1 MEVVLKMSVDQINT
15 LLGLLATHPFAQVAD
30 LIGVIRS
37 QAQQQ
42 LSPGQGPSPTMTTSR
57 PNGGENRPAI

>member
-1 MEVVLKMSVDQINT
+1 MEVNLRLSVDQINQ
-15 LLGLLATHPFAQVAD
+15 LLSLLATHPFAQVAD
-30 LIGVIRS
+30 LIGAIRL

-57 PNGGENRPAI
+57 PNGGESRPAI